1 MEMQIYHTDGN
12 SRLAIAILVDSDTTK
27 ISAMKDLAKYDD
39 SLKKSKKTLDHS
51 KFSSDMEIDDL
62 LAVDDKALN
71 KDLV

>member
-1 MEMQIYHTDGN
+1 MQIYHTDGN

-39 SLKKSKKTLDHS
+39 SLKKSKKTLDNS

-62 LAVDDKALN
+62 LAVDKKALN